1 MRGHRVMREVY
12 ILLNVVE
19 GQPVDDFESLGVHSS
34 QSILLDRYRVEAS
47 DGRSSMIQRES

>member
-1 MRGHRVMREVY
+1 MMREVY

-34 QSILLDRYRVEAS
+34 QSILLDRYRVEVS